1 MSLWGWVLIGGASW
15 FAVSV
20 LVGLALT
27 TILSRMSLELSDLMD
42 HEGWAV
48 APLMRTVRSAEGAV
62 LEQEAASEQVARFTS
77 QPPRRRS

>member
-15 FAVSV
+15 LAVSV

-27 TILSRMSLELSDLMD
+27 TILSRMSLELSDLID

-48 APLMRTVRSAEGAV
+48 APLMRTVGSAEEVVANKEV
-62 LEQEAASEQVARFTS
+62 SESLGR
-77 QPPRRRS
+77 PGLGRGRRYV